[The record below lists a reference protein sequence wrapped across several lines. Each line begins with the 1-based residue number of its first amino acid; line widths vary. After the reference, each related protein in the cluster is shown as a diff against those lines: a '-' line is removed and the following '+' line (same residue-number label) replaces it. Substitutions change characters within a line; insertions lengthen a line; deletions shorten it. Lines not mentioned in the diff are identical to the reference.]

1 MDFLNLL
8 AQQSQP
14 GAQPG
19 LLGIID
25 QVARTPLSTV
35 VLGVAVLTAVRI
47 ALHLTILK
55 PQPVQ
60 YRPSSYKFGTL
71 LNEFCDALIYA
82 GVFVFLV
89 IRPFVLQTF
98 YIPSGSMVNTLLVR
112 DYIVANKMVYRVS
125 DPKPGDI
132 AVFKPPQ
139 AAKEDK
145 DADTDYIKRVIGTP
159 GDLVEVKNRVLYRN
173 GKRIEEPYVV
183 YTTPVEGSNNLRF
196 NIKSAAEVVD
206 SDCPDFKLVKYKDR
220 LIPLTV
226 FGENVNSFSALEFRE
241 SDPSVQSMLRSLPAE
256 KVPAGYYLMMGDNR
270 NGSFDSR
277 YWGLVPRD
285 SIIGRAEFI
294 WMPFNR
300 IGKVR

>member
-8 AQQSQP
+8 AQQADP

-35 VLGVAVLTAVRI
+35 VLGVAVLTAIRI

-60 YRPSSYKFGTL
+60 YRPGGHKAGTL
-71 LNEFCDALIYA
+71 INEFCDALIYA

-139 AAKEDK
+139 AAKGEST
-145 DADTDYIKRVIGTP
+145 ADTDYIKRVVGGP
-159 GDLVEVKNRVLYRN
+159 GDLVEIKDRVLFRN

-196 NIKSAAEVVD
+196 NIKSAEEVMDGD
-206 SDCPDFKLVKYKDR
+206 SPDFKLVKYNDR
-220 LIPLTV
+220 LIPLTIV
-226 FGENVNSFSALEFRE
+226 GESVNAFSAPEFRE
-241 SDPSVQSMLRSLPAE
+241 SQPDVQSTLRSLPAQKIPE
-256 KVPAGYYLMMGDNR
+256 GYYLMMGDNR

-277 YWGLVPRD
+277 YWGLVPRE

-294 WMPFNR
+294 WMPFSR